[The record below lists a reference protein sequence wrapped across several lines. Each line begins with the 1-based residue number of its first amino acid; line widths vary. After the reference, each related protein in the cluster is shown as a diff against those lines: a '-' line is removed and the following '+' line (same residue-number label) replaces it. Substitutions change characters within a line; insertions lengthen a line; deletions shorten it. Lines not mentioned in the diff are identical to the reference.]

1 MLAYVIN
8 LDRRG
13 DKWAYMRTELE
24 RMNIRVTRFP
34 AFNIK
39 PGWKGCRDSHLAVM
53 ELCRGENMFE
63 ILEDDVQFLGT
74 LQDIANAFKELPE
87 DWDMLSLGC
96 SPQEPF
102 ERYSPHLFKMGKA
115 FTTHAII
122 WRNRQEGAVDYILK
136 NKDRINKIDVF
147 FCEEVYPKFNCF
159 VTYPLICTQ
168 VQFSSDTC
176 ARSDVSTVIEN
187 YNKYCV

>member
-1 MLAYVIN
+1 MRAYVIN
-8 LDRRG
+8 LDRRA

-34 AFNIK
+34 AINTK

-53 ELCRGENMFE
+53 ELCKDENMFTVY
-63 ILEDDVQFLGT
+63 EDDVTFLGGM
-74 LQDIANAFKELPE
+74 QAIRDSFNELPY

-102 ERYSPHLFKMGKA
+102 ERYSPHLFKMGRA
-115 FTTHAII
+115 WTLHAVI
-122 WRNRQEGAVDYILK
+122 WRNREGGAVEHILA
-136 NKDRINKIDVF
+136 NKDRIGKIDVF
-147 FCEEVYPKFNCF
+147 FSEEVYPKFNCF
-159 VTYPLICTQ
+159 VTYPLVCTQ

-176 ARSDVSTVIEN
+176 TRSDASTIMTN
-187 YNKYCV
+187 YNNFCI